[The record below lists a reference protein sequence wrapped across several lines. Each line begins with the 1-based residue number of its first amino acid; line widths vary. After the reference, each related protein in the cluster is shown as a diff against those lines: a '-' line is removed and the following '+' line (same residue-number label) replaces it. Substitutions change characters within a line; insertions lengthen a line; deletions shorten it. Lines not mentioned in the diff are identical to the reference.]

1 MFGSI
6 RVALINQV
14 APSSKRL
21 FVLCTRGTRTQKY
34 AMFTLKT
41 VNMAMLI
48 HLSNVNGLRAAG
60 PYVSTSLLEVDTVN
74 KCLFLIEELIAPA
87 FVEFYDQNWNEI
99 GTKQSLCDQI
109 AKRTSIDPL
118 VLRGA
123 NPTSRTV
130 AERMSWAAYRSTTR
144 IEDAAYSLMGIF
156 NVFMP
161 MLYGEGKRAFI
172 RLQEEIIKQTE
183 DYTIF
188 SWKANIPG
196 GAHRGIFAHS
206 PAEFSAVR
214 PERINSHQLDQY
226 PPPAL
231 TSRGLVLTLP
241 VLGCTSDDNTYL
253 GLVSCSN
260 PKEDN
265 SLEEPT
271 LLCVRLRE
279 IQPAPQVF
287 ARSSPEKLES
297 RAVADLRHFKQQTI
311 CVLPSTVDQSAN
323 LDIPRIGKVVVYPPN
338 DNYNVVAPMH
348 LGVADWARWDEDK
361 TLTYSY
367 RGGTGPLAAIRFE
380 IGEGFVIV
388 IGFYE
393 DIPWCS
399 IVTHED
405 IKQQGKTLHDL
416 EDLNIL
422 SGSSTR
428 HTDRAKKML
437 STTRAVTAAI
447 RVARFTHSKALRF
460 NLHVILLESMI
471 L

>member
-1 MFGSI
+1 M
-6 RVALINQV
+6 
-14 APSSKRL
+14 
-21 FVLCTRGTRTQKY
+21 
-34 AMFTLKT
+34 
-41 VNMAMLI
+41 
-48 HLSNVNGLRAAG
+48 
-60 PYVSTSLLEVDTVN
+60 EVDKAN
-74 KCLFLIEELIAPA
+74 KCLFLTEELIAPT

-109 AKRTSIDPL
+109 AKITSIDPL

-123 NPTSRTV
+123 NPTSRTI

-144 IEDAAYSLMGIF
+144 IEDAAYSLMGLF

-188 SWKANIPG
+188 SWKANIS
-196 GAHRGIFAHS
+196 GAAYRGIFAHS

-214 PERINSHQLDQY
+214 PEQIVPRFRHPDHQPDQH

-241 VLGCTSDDNTYL
+241 VLGCKSDDNSYL
-253 GLVSCSN
+253 GWVSCSS

-265 SLEEPT
+265 PLEEPT
-271 LLCVRLRE
+271 LFCVRLRE
-279 IQPAPQVF
+279 IQQTPQIF
-287 ARSSPEKLES
+287 ARISPEKLES
-297 RAVADLRHFKQQTI
+297 RAMTDLRHFKQQTV
-311 CVLPSTVDQSAN
+311 CVLPSNVDQFAN
-323 LDIPRIGKVVVYPPN
+323 LDIPRMGEVVVYPPN
-338 DNYNVVAPMH
+338 DNNNVVAPMQ
-348 LGVADWARWDEDK
+348 LGVANWARWWDEDK
-361 TLTYSY
+361 RLTYSY
-367 RGGTGPLAAIRFE
+367 QGGTCPLAAIRFE
-380 IGEGFVIV
+380 IGEGFVVV
-388 IGFYE
+388 IGFHE

-416 EDLNIL
+416 KDLNIL
-422 SGSSTR
+422 SASSTR

-437 STTRAVTAAI
+437 STTRAVTAAM
-447 RVARFTHSKALRF
+447 RVARFADSNAPRF
-460 NLHVILLESMI
+460 GLHVILLESMI
-471 L
+471 H